1 MNEAEGVAGPG
12 GGGSGGGVR
21 ASLAGLAC
29 VGLCVVAGAAFLG
42 HQSLWNDE
50 LTQLGGLELGP
61 VEQVRWLTGRSPH
74 EGPAFGAVSV
84 DRMPPLSYWAGS
96 AWSRAFGGGER
107 SLRWFGLCCV
117 AMATALVFDAARRAW
132 GLVAGTAAGLL
143 MALSPNVITMGVEIR
158 AYPLLILTAAVA
170 FYGLV
175 RRLSMPAGSDG
186 RRWLALIAA
195 AGVAASYTHFFG
207 LVVCGGTL
215 LAALVMS
222 RARGERLGP
231 ALAAIAAVALLAA
244 GLGPFVLNS
253 VTVSAAGQ
261 EAEAVAIRDRLA
273 GLARLGYR
281 QYGHPSLTVR
291 PAAVAAGTLGFA
303 AAVGAALIA
312 AARRPTG
319 PAAGVAV
326 ALGAGAAVVA
336 AATLAATTPTFA
348 PSQASYNAWTLPGV
362 ALLLASGLAAADRR
376 VRRAAALGVLILLAD
391 DAVGATML
399 AVRGSAFA
407 HTSQRP
413 IAERIARLGPDR
425 TALVHDGGSPG
436 SWMIYGPIRHRFDGQ
451 VRQYG
456 YVGDGDGDDDE
467 VRLAPYPETGTGA
480 TIAPGAVPAR
490 YLVVVRARRR
500 GSAELAVAVRDGPPP
515 LGDGPLAEAL
525 AASPRW
531 ERLEGASYGTFVAS
545 DVDVFTRADEAEGE
559 GR

>member
-1 MNEAEGVAGPG
+1 M
-12 GGGSGGGVR
+12 
-21 ASLAGLAC
+21 
-29 VGLCVVAGAAFLG
+29 
-42 HQSLWNDE
+42 
-50 LTQLGGLELGP
+50 
-61 VEQVRWLTGRSPH
+61 
-74 EGPAFGAVSV
+74 
-84 DRMPPLSYWAGS
+84 
-96 AWSRAFGGGER
+96 
-107 SLRWFGLCCV
+107 
-117 AMATALVFDAARRAW
+117 
-132 GLVAGTAAGLL
+132 
-143 MALSPNVITMGVEIR
+143 
-158 AYPLLILTAAVA
+158 
-170 FYGLV
+170 
-175 RRLSMPAGSDG
+175 
-186 RRWLALIAA
+186 
-195 AGVAASYTHFFG
+195 
-207 LVVCGGTL
+207 
-215 LAALVMS
+215 
-222 RARGERLGP
+222 
-231 ALAAIAAVALLAA
+231 
-244 GLGPFVLNS
+244 LNS

-376 VRRAAALGVLILLAD
+376 VRGAAALGVLILLAD
-391 DAVGATML
+391 DAVGATIL

-500 GSAELAVAVRDGPPP
+500 GSPSWPWRSATGPRRSATARWPRPWRPRPAGSGWRGRATARSWPATSTSSPAPTRPRARAAERPSRNNFVWDSRPRLSRRRTAGGGCPTRVPKRRSRSWTPP
-515 LGDGPLAEAL
+515 DSQA
-525 AASPRW
+525 R
-531 ERLEGASYGTFVAS
+531 
-545 DVDVFTRADEAEGE
+545 
-559 GR
+559 

>member
-1 MNEAEGVAGPG
+1 MSESEGVAGPG

-21 ASLAGLAC
+21 AALAGAVC
-29 VGLCVVAGAAFLG
+29 VGLCVAAGAAFLG

-61 VEQVRWLTGRSPH
+61 VEQVRWLTGRSEH

-96 AWSRAFGGGER
+96 AWSRVVGGGER

-117 AMATALVFDAARRAW
+117 AMATALVFDGARRAW
-132 GLVAGTAAGLL
+132 GPVAGTAAGLL
-143 MALSPNVITMGVEIR
+143 MALSPNVITTGVEIR
-158 AYPLLILTAAVA
+158 AYPLLILTAAGA

-175 RRLSMPAGSDG
+175 RRLAMPAGSED

-195 AGVAASYTHFFG
+195 AGLAASYTHFFG

-231 ALAAIAAVALLAA
+231 VLVAIAAVAVLAV

-253 VTVSAAGQ
+253 VTVSEPGQDQQAG
-261 EAEAVAIRDRLA
+261 AVAIRDRLVN
-273 GLARLGYR
+273 LARLGYR

-303 AAVGAALIA
+303 AAVVAALIV

-336 AATLAATTPTFA
+336 AATLAATTPTFV
-348 PSQASYNAWTLPGV
+348 PSQESYNTWACRAWPCCSPPG
-362 ALLLASGLAAADRR
+362 SGRPT
-376 VRRAAALGVLILLAD
+376 G
-391 DAVGATML
+391 
-399 AVRGSAFA
+399 GSAWR
-407 HTSQRP
+407 RP
-413 IAERIARLGPDR
+413 WGSWPCWRPTPSGRRRWRSAGRPSPTPRSGR
-425 TALVHDGGSPG
+425 SSSGSPG
-436 SWMIYGPIRHRFDGQ
+436 SGRAGR
-451 VRQYG
+451 RSS
-456 YVGDGDGDDDE
+456 
-467 VRLAPYPETGTGA
+467 TTA
-480 TIAPGAVPAR
+480 T
-490 YLVVVRARRR
+490 RR
-500 GSAELAVAVRDGPPP
+500 GRG
-515 LGDGPLAEAL
+515 
-525 AASPRW
+525 
-531 ERLEGASYGTFVAS
+531 
-545 DVDVFTRADEAEGE
+545 
-559 GR
+559 